1 VPALFYNTTATW
13 YYGGVELFPARI
25 ACRVA
30 GISARSL
37 DHWISSG
44 LVSPH
49 SVYRGPKQKRD
60 FFLFAF
66 EELVELRIISAL
78 RHTGVSLQRIRAALI
93 VLKRDAGKD
102 WQALW
107 LVSDGTNVLVVRQPD
122 VVETLTGP
130 RKGQLAFA
138 LVALGSASNEVRG
151 SLLKLQSTKFDEAR
165 YKGQLLRYAA
175 TLA

>member
-1 VPALFYNTTATW
+1 MD
-13 YYGGVELFPARI
+13 LFPARV

-30 GISARSL
+30 GISARNL

-49 SVYRGPKQKRD
+49 SVYRGPKQRRD

-66 EELVELRIISAL
+66 EQLVELRIISAL
-78 RHTGVSLQRIRAALI
+78 RQTGVSLQRIREALTA
-93 VLKRDAGKD
+93 LKRDAGSD

-107 LVSDGTNVLVVRQPD
+107 LISDGTNVLVVRQPD

-151 SLLKLQSTKFDEAR
+151 SLLKLQSAKFDEAR
-165 YKGQLLRYAA
+165 YQGKLTRYA
-175 TLA
+175 